1 MPSGS
6 TLPTTA
12 TYKPLPLPKLKRDGR
27 RAAYIRTWA
36 MIDNMADA
44 YTIVRAVEQKYG
56 SIAEARILRDYEMP
70 EMYQAKIL
78 VLFRDA
84 DSVERIP
91 ALGENLHVLA
101 PEVVPDQPGG
111 VGLADIAHLLEPQ
124 GKSETLSFLEGL
136 NTPSVEGTGRTINF
150 KIEPKL
156 HTTPPSKS
164 PSIHLSNRRLAET
177 GRNFL
182 KWGGFYNLQPIEST
196 RPITDDELFCGSTLD
211 HVRMRR
217 TLRYWAEATGD
228 PNPFEIPPKGEPVK
242 DAAENISIPPT
253 SHPHPTDVQETEI
266 PPQSTIAS
274 SVEAASSL
282 SEPSE
287 NISVDVAA
295 PDVASPLEST
305 AGLHTTQDLAA
316 DMLQT
321 SPPSSSE
328 DVYFS
333 EVVSE
338 EPNSQED
345 KTDDSRPSPPVAP
358 AAASKK

>member
-1 MPSGS
+1 
-6 TLPTTA
+6 
-12 TYKPLPLPKLKRDGR
+12 
-27 RAAYIRTWA
+27 
-36 MIDNMADA
+36 
-44 YTIVRAVEQKYG
+44 
-56 SIAEARILRDYEMP
+56 
-70 EMYQAKIL
+70 MYQAKIL

-150 KIEPKL
+150 KIEPK
-156 HTTPPSKS
+156 
-164 PSIHLSNRRLAET
+164 
-177 GRNFL
+177 
-182 KWGGFYNLQPIEST
+182 Y
-196 RPITDDELFCGSTLD
+196 DELFCGSTLD
-211 HVRMRR
+211 HARMRR

>member
-1 MPSGS
+1 
-6 TLPTTA
+6 
-12 TYKPLPLPKLKRDGR
+12 
-27 RAAYIRTWA
+27 
-36 MIDNMADA
+36 
-44 YTIVRAVEQKYG
+44 
-56 SIAEARILRDYEMP
+56 MP

-111 VGLADIAHLLEPQ
+111 IGLADIAHLLEPQ
-124 GKSETLSFLEGL
+124 NKGETLSFLEGL
-136 NTPSVEGTGRTINF
+136 NAPLVEGSQGTGRTINF
-150 KIEPKL
+150 KIEPKCEFQVVYFKKSAL
-156 HTTPPSKS
+156 RLTPSVVKVHATPPSRP

-182 KWGGFYNLQPIEST
+182 KWGGFYDLQPIEST

-228 PNPFEIPPKGEPVK
+228 RNPFEIPHKGEPVK
-242 DAAENISIPPT
+242 DAAEDIPIPLT
-253 SHPHPTDVQETEI
+253 SHPRPTDVQETEI
-266 PPQSTIAS
+266 PPQSTIPS

-282 SEPSE
+282 FEPSE
-287 NISVDVAA
+287 NILVDVAA
-295 PDVASPLEST
+295 TAVSPSQEST

-316 DMLQT
+316 DVLQT

-328 DVYFS
+328 DVYFL

-338 EPNSQED
+338 EPRSQED
-345 KTDDSRPSPPVAP
+345 ETDDSRPSPPIAP